1 MKVAT
6 KALRLSLDIVS
17 EAETKCHSSK
27 RSVPMQIEY
36 WAHIGSVI
44 EEFLT
49 PKDVDAIIQGRA
61 EVHVGPRISPPVD
74 LSSVFDQLEQDRAS
88 GKLHEKVVTSREW
101 FEASPDRPGHLVKV
115 SADGKRTLG
124 KFEHGEFKAVG

>member
-1 MKVAT
+1 MKAAS
-6 KALRLSLDIVS
+6 KPLRLGMEIVS
-17 EAETKCHSSK
+17 EAEAKCHSSK

-49 PKDVDAIIQGRA
+49 PKDVDALIHGRA
-61 EVHVGPRISPPVD
+61 EVHVGPKISPPVD
-74 LSSVFDQLEQDRAS
+74 LSSVFDQLEADRAS
-88 GKLHEKVVTSREW
+88 GKLHEKVVTSKEW
-101 FEASPDRPGHLVKV
+101 FEASSERPGHLVKV

-124 KFEHGEFKAVG
+124 KFVDGEFKAVG